1 MLVDGV
7 VGKQTWDELGSK
19 SRSQSSSMCEGLPE
33 IGSQEMGTTVT
44 PTTIMYNF
52 FKGIVE
58 AGKEN
63 IDGIWNFIKNPIKSA
78 IEMAQGIAFLKRA
91 ATAGTEENIAFMSG
105 IAREIANFAIGDG
118 NEKAR
123 IIGKIAG
130 EILITVLATKGMS
143 ALKNI
148 IQDSAKAGNLA
159 ELIEIGKNRKIG
171 SAEVGSIFER
181 VGNAVGKSTE
191 ITNLLDNMP
200 ELTGSTRDK
209 LLSITQNSKLRN
221 IVDQLYRP
229 GATVGDGGTAS
240 MLEEEFSQGSSK
252 HLQKAQERLTQLN
265 NLAKS
270 EKLSLNDS
278 DILDALRNDLNDA
291 INLFK

>member
-1 MLVDGV
+1 
-7 VGKQTWDELGSK
+7 
-19 SRSQSSSMCEGLPE
+19 
-33 IGSQEMGTTVT
+33 
-44 PTTIMYNF
+44 MYNF

-105 IAREIANFAIGDG
+105 IARGIANFAIGDG

-148 IQDSAKAGNLA
+148 IQDSAKAGKLA

-171 SAEVGSIFER
+171 SAEVGSIFEGAAEADVWALKATER
-181 VGNAVGKSTE
+181 GNAIEEALSKTDYKDWYNIGQADNGYFKAIDFQKGNNVVSLKSIDPTLPSYRGNGATNKVLEYLDKLDLPITVDGKLANKVLDVRIPQGTMNNFNMSQ
-191 ITNLLDNMP
+191 LLD
-200 ELTGSTRDK
+200 EASQRGIK
-209 LLSITQNSKLRN
+209 LIIK
-221 IVDQLYRP
+221 
-229 GATVGDGGTAS
+229 
-240 MLEEEFSQGSSK
+240 EFK
-252 HLQKAQERLTQLN
+252 
-265 NLAKS
+265 
-270 EKLSLNDS
+270 
-278 DILDALRNDLNDA
+278 
-291 INLFK
+291 